1 MLNESQ
7 FLWKL
12 SKQKMSQNTCEFL
25 VKSTEKCS
33 AKKNTGHF
41 KLQSNQTFQVNSIG
55 LTDHDL
61 ISQYTYTCT
70 DYYTNKSITRFHSNL
85 Q

>member
-33 AKKNTGHF
+33 AKKTLVILSCRAM
-41 KLQSNQTFQVNSIG
+41 KLLK
-55 LTDHDL
+55 LTP
-61 ISQYTYTCT
+61 
-70 DYYTNKSITRFHSNL
+70 
-85 Q
+85 

>member
-25 VKSTEKCS
+25 VKSTEK
-33 AKKNTGHF
+33 NTGHF
-41 KLQSNQTFQVNSIG
+41 KLQSHETFKVNSIG

-70 DYYTNKSITRFHSNL
+70 DYYTNKSIT
-85 Q
+85 